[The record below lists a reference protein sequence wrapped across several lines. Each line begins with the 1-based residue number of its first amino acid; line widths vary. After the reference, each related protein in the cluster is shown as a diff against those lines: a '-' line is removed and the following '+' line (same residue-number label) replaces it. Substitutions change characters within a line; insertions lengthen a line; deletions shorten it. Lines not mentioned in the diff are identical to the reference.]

1 MVQSPPLVPACVAVG
16 GCRSDV
22 ETGLLA
28 RHVGCCPSARGGTN
42 GGAVADVGYE
52 RISVERD
59 AALDGLVTVTLDRP
73 VKLNALDFKLHAEL
87 QALCTD
93 LETDLSTRV
102 VIHTGARRA
111 FSAGAALGSRPAAQT
126 TKHLDRPARLH
137 HGGGTWG

>member
-73 VKLNALDFKLHAEL
+73 DKLNALDFQLHDEL

-93 LETDLSTRV
+93 LETDHSADRKSTRLNSS
-102 VIHTGARRA
+102 H
-111 FSAGAALGSRPAAQT
+111 
-126 TKHLDRPARLH
+126 
-137 HGGGTWG
+137 